1 MEDTSS
7 AKEVTSHA
15 TPFYF
20 PTSFH
25 GVIRAVLRCLGFQ
38 QNPISCPKEDDD
50 DDNNIQHASQK
61 EAGST
66 PSPTT
71 DCSDPPADPPS
82 TTLTGDDGAPVIALF
97 TPKRPGT
104 GGGRGPQIN

>member
-7 AKEVTSHA
+7 AKELTSHA

-25 GVIRAVLRCLGFQ
+25 GVIRALLRCLGLETGFQ
-38 QNPISCPKEDDD
+38 QNPISCPNDDD
-50 DDNNIQHASQK
+50 TQHASQK

-71 DCSDPPADPPS
+71 DYSDPPADPPS
-82 TTLTGDDGAPVIALF
+82 TTVTGDDGVPVIALF